1 MTTHSQAATMA
12 MTFGSLFAGI
22 GGFDLGLESAGLR
35 CLFQVEKD
43 PTCRKVLASYWPQTL
58 RIDDILRYRY
68 LLEGFRRGR
77 IATKLPRPDLLCG
90 GFPCQD
96 LSVAGKRNGL
106 AGERSGLWFVFRRI
120 IGILRPTWVL
130 IENVPGLRSSAAG
143 RDLSTVLGGLE
154 KLGYGWAYRTID
166 AQYLGL
172 AQRRKRVFIVGHLGS
187 VERAARALF
196 EPVGLSWDPSPR
208 QETRAK
214 PAAPLTA
221 GSASGRG
228 VNRPGRR
235 REDDENL
242 AIVNTLDRH
251 MGGLDDNAA
260 QAGHIVFQNA
270 GGSCWREGQPTLA
283 TSDDNGTNQVVTESY
298 VTHTLRAEGHDA
310 SEDGTGRG
318 VPLIGVQSSQSG
330 VRRLTPRECE
340 RLQGFPDDWTRWDDS
355 GKELSDSARYR
366 MLGNAVA
373 RPVAEWIG
381 RRILASATP

>member
-1 MTTHSQAATMA
+1 
-12 MTFGSLFAGI
+12 
-22 GGFDLGLESAGLR
+22 
-35 CLFQVEKD
+35 
-43 PTCRKVLASYWPQTL
+43 
-58 RIDDILRYRY
+58 
-68 LLEGFRRGR
+68 
-77 IATKLPRPDLLCG
+77 
-90 GFPCQD
+90 
-96 LSVAGKRNGL
+96 
-106 AGERSGLWFVFRRI
+106 
-120 IGILRPTWVL
+120 
-130 IENVPGLRSSAAG
+130 
-143 RDLSTVLGGLE
+143 
-154 KLGYGWAYRTID
+154 
-166 AQYLGL
+166 
-172 AQRRKRVFIVGHLGS
+172 VFIVGHLGS